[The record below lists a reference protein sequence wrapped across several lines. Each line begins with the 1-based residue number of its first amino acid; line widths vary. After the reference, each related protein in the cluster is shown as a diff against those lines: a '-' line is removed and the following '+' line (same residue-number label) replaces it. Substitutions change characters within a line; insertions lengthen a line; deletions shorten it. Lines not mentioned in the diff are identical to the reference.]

1 MNTENIKADIEL
13 LKKITGHW
21 TGPQVPEIERD
32 IVASMLERLYTEIKY
47 GDAVLPSESAV
58 DAERQPSAE
67 IPSVVTPQSASRTEI
82 SCAAESYAAQKA
94 PEVKISP
101 DERPEESGPQSFAE
115 KTTSAGNG
123 ATTVSRPEIQLS
135 LQGQSEAASADKD
148 AESIE
153 QSVRRTEP
161 VQASFAA
168 EATAQGVPEK
178 ERREDAGGPASEVQ
192 PEGSGRTATSAEMHA
207 AENLR
212 TSQSESSEEGGRQDS
227 APEPTIKR
235 PVDRS
240 VIRSLYGDPITGAPK
255 HSSDPQPREQNESQ
269 PAPAFKPQPA
279 ACAPQTKVL
288 GDVINQ
294 GPTLGD
300 ALQGVAGRDMAEKI
314 ASADT
319 KTLRGAI
326 GLNDRFLM
334 IRDLFG
340 GDAAA
345 FDKALSALEEF
356 TELEEAL
363 LYINDNYD
371 WNPQSRG
378 AEMLVELLV
387 RKLS

>member
-47 GDAVLPSESAV
+47 GDA
-58 DAERQPSAE
+58 ERQPSAE

-82 SCAAESYAAQKA
+82 SCAAESDAAQNA

-101 DERPEESGPQSFAE
+101 EERPEESGPQSFAE
-115 KTTSAGNG
+115 ETASAGKG
-123 ATTVSRPEIQLS
+123 ATTVSRPEIQPS
-135 LQGQSEAASADKD
+135 LQGQTAYKD

-178 ERREDAGGPASEVQ
+178 ERREDAGVPASEVQ

-240 VIRSLYGDPITGAPK
+240 VIRSLYGDPITSAPK